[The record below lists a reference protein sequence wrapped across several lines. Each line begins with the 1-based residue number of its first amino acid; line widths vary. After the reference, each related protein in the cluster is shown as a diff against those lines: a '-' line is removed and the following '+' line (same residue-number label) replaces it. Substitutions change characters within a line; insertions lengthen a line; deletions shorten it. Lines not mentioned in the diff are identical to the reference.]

1 MGAQGEAAGAQGDA
15 AGAAAVGARGDAAS
29 DAAAGNKMRNKQTK
43 SNPTHTKKYIFSPL
57 LLSQLTS
64 KTSQEHGKQWRH
76 LFTYIGKQAKNMA
89 NIGKQWHPLHELD
102 PEVVERDGHLHRRVW
117 QVLVAVPQQHHLVVV
132 REVAIRHNDR
142 RRPHD
147 GVDEPIGAPRQR
159 AVVHPHV
166 ARRVERDAVAVGAG
180 APPVVRRQGVH
191 IRVAGGDTIVDVD
204 VVDDDV
210 GDVLERDAR
219 AAGAGAVTRRRS
231 RSLLATSWNPEGVC
245 SWWSD

>member
-1 MGAQGEAAGAQGDA
+1 MVIAVDPMMASMSPSAYRDSAQW
-15 AGAAAVGARGDAAS
+15 S
-29 DAAAGNKMRNKQTK
+29 
-43 SNPTHTKKYIFSPL
+43 THTSRAEARCRRRRSGCATRSASARRAP
-57 LLSQLTS
+57 
-64 KTSQEHGKQWRH
+64 
-76 LFTYIGKQAKNMA
+76 KQAKNTA

-102 PEVVERDGHLHRRVW
+102 PEVVERDGHLHRRVR
-117 QVLVAVPQQHHLVVV
+117 QVLVVVPQQHHLVVV
-132 REVAIRHNDR
+132 REVAVQHGDR

-147 GVDEPIGAPRQR
+147 GVDEPVGVPRQR

-166 ARRVERDAVAVGAG
+166 ARRVERDAVVVGAG
-180 APPVVRRQGVH
+180 ALPVVRRRGAHV
-191 IRVAGGDTIVDVD
+191 RVAGGDAVVDVD

-219 AAGAGAVTRRRS
+219 AAGAGAVTRRRRRRRRS

>member
-1 MGAQGEAAGAQGDA
+1 MASLAYLLGVGIGGGDV
-15 AGAAAVGARGDAAS
+15 AVALAVDGGARAP
-29 DAAAGNKMRNKQTK
+29 
-43 SNPTHTKKYIFSPL
+43 SN
-57 LLSQLTS
+57 
-64 KTSQEHGKQWRH
+64 GVH
-76 LFTYIGKQAKNMA
+76 LPRRVVVVDDVEVPPPAPR
-89 NIGKQWHPLHELD
+89 HPLHELD

-117 QVLVAVPQQHHLVVV
+117 QVLIAVPQQHHLVVV

-147 GVDEPIGAPRQR
+147 GVDEPVGAPRQR

-166 ARRVERDAVAVGAG
+166 ARRVERDAIAVGAG